1 MERTTIKT
9 YGYRWVVLL
18 AFMAVIFVN
27 QILWIT
33 FASITG
39 PAAAFYGVSD
49 LAIGL
54 LSLSFMVVYIFVSIP
69 ASWVIDTYGF
79 RVGVGIGAVLTGL
92 FGLMRG
98 VLSESYTTVLIA
110 QIGIAV
116 AQPFLLNAITKVAA
130 RWFPIQER
138 ATASGMG
145 TLAMY
150 SGQVVALALTP
161 FLVLGTSIPT
171 MLLIYGVVA
180 VAGAAIFLIFAKEH
194 PPTPAS
200 ADGDEVRALVF
211 DGIKLALRQRDFLL
225 TMVIFFIGLGVF
237 NGVITWIEDIVRP
250 RGFSITQAGLAG
262 ALMVGG
268 GVLGALILPALS
280 DRYRRRVPFIVLAL
294 SASILG
300 LLGITFA
307 SVFLMLL
314 AGAAIMGFFLLAA
327 GPIGFQYGAEVAYPA
342 PEGTTTG
349 LLLLIG
355 QVSGIIFILA
365 MDAFKN
371 PTTGSMTPSL
381 LVLMG
386 LMIVGALL
394 STRLHEFN
402 SDHGRVTAVGRP
414 FVNFMEFVMTNQS
427 TARPFRLR
435 EFRIDDIPAFTDI
448 INRTFPDEPTTV
460 ENMEHWERIYPKDNP
475 RLRYSVEW
483 EDGRM
488 VAVGTCFNPFWMT
501 SPGAYLMDIFV
512 DPDYRGR
519 GVGRA
524 LLETLEPF
532 GWEQG
537 AERLWT
543 DCRED
548 FSALRALLGARWLHE
563 FRHSLRIF
571 AGPDNF

>member
-1 MERTTIKT
+1 MEHTTIKT

-79 RVGVGIGAVLTGL
+79 RVGVGIGAVLTGV

-130 RWFPIQER
+130 RWFPMQER

-180 VAGAAIFLIFAKEH
+180 VAGAAIFLIFAREH

-237 NGVITWIEDIVRP
+237 NGVVTWIEDIVRP

-371 PTTGSMTPSL
+371 PTTGSMTTSL
-381 LVLMG
+381 LVLIG

-394 STRLHEFN
+394 STRLHE
-402 SDHGRVTAVGRP
+402 
-414 FVNFMEFVMTNQS
+414 S
-427 TARPFRLR
+427 T
-435 EFRIDDIPAFTDI
+435 RI
-448 INRTFPDEPTTV
+448 
-460 ENMEHWERIYPKDNP
+460 
-475 RLRYSVEW
+475 S
-483 EDGRM
+483 
-488 VAVGTCFNPFWMT
+488 
-501 SPGAYLMDIFV
+501 GAS
-512 DPDYRGR
+512 
-519 GVGRA
+519 
-524 LLETLEPF
+524 
-532 GWEQG
+532 QQ
-537 AERLWT
+537 
-543 DCRED
+543 
-548 FSALRALLGARWLHE
+548 
-563 FRHSLRIF
+563 
-571 AGPDNF
+571 